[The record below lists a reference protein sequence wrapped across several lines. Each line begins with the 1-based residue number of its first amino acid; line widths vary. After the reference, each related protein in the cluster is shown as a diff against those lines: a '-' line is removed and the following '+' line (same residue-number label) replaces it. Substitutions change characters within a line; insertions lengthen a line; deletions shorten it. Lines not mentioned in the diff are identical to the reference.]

1 MTKRTRLLIE
11 SRPLAAHRVVCEDG
25 TELLGV
31 RHVHITLRP
40 GELALAQITI
50 EAPVVDVETE
60 RAVFHKERPGR
71 R

>member
-11 SRPLAAHRVVCEDG
+11 SKPLAAHRVVCEDG

-50 EAPVVDVETE
+50 EAPVVDVIAERGFVNAE
-60 RAVFHKERPGR
+60 RAR
-71 R
+71 RR